1 MKNYKEFTTIKANY
15 KKDILTQQKEFKKE
29 INASDEKSLKELYI
43 YRQLTNKQKEKTIKE
58 IKELLINKRIKED
71 NKRIEK
77 FFYQCDIIA
86 QTTPAESIKIE
97 VNWAKNRTWGAN
109 PTAEIWS
116 GGEYTTGH
124 ASGCGYDKLSTA
136 IREALNKNNHILN
149 LLYNA
154 YEKEL
159 RKNKNISLRDSI
171 GYGSGYKTPSFD
183 YGVGYS
189 CFKSIF
195 DKLGAKT
202 NTWHDGKTWDSMQI
216 EF

>member
-1 MKNYKEFTTIKANY
+1 MKQYKEFTTIKANY
-15 KKDILTQQKEFKKE
+15 KKDILKEQREFKKE
-29 INASDEKSLKELYI
+29 INASDEKSLKNLYI

-71 NKRIEK
+71 TKRIET
-77 FFYQCDIIA
+77 FFKQCDEIA
-86 QTTPAESIKIE
+86 QTTPAKSIQIS

-116 GGEYTTGH
+116 GGEYTTGR

-136 IREALNKNNHILN
+136 ISQALNKNNHILN

-159 RKNKNISLRDSI
+159 RKDKNISLRDSI

-189 CFKSIF
+189 CFKQIF
-195 DKLGAKT
+195 DKLGAKI
-202 NTWHDGKTWDSMQI
+202 NTWQDGKTWDSMTI